1 MSDALPD
8 PGWYPDPSGS
18 PLLRWWDGE
27 RWTDTTHPLPTSG
40 TDPAA
45 APPAGGGV
53 AVDAVAPE
61 APPAAPPAPA
71 SHRGRA
77 VALVAGFLVILLLA
91 VAVLTV
97 GLGRTRLETKGI
109 EEQIAGQIANQL
121 GTATTVTC
129 PDLVDAGKGLSFT
142 CDVKLDNGD
151 TAVVKVTQKD
161 DQGTVTWDVVPAK

>member
-1 MSDALPD
+1 
-8 PGWYPDPSGS
+8 
-18 PLLRWWDGE
+18 
-27 RWTDTTHPLPTSG
+27 
-40 TDPAA
+40 
-45 APPAGGGV
+45 
-53 AVDAVAPE
+53 
-61 APPAAPPAPA
+61 
-71 SHRGRA
+71 
-77 VALVAGFLVILLLA
+77 VILLLA

-142 CDVKLDNGD
+142 CDVKLDNGN